1 MNSGEILPTLRYTS
15 QHPGLHLRS
24 LRRLT
29 FISGSLRWVS
39 WDLESVRVPV
49 FRRGPWK
56 GLHLPVCQA
65 ALLPHRPTQPPMD
78 TADSPGAGARWPIP
92 AEEREREAV
101 WRLDFVVLSPGVEPG
116 IARLSAEDAFHVGG
130 NGLAMR
136 PGDPALPFQG
146 GPASSAGRAS
156 FLGPSVVRPSLLRSA
171 AERTGR
177 VGAGWPGLGP

>member
-1 MNSGEILPTLRYTS
+1 MSSGEILPTLRYTS

-65 ALLPHRPTQPPMD
+65 ALLPHRPAQPPMD

-92 AEEREREAV
+92 AEERERGRLAAGFCGPESRSRAGNRQAEHRGCFPR
-101 WRLDFVVLSPGVEPG
+101 WRE
-116 IARLSAEDAFHVGG
+116 
-130 NGLAMR
+130 R
-136 PGDPALPFQG
+136 PGDATRRPCPALPG
-146 GPASSAGRAS
+146 WPR
-156 FLGPSVVRPSLLRSA
+156 LLRGA
-171 AERTGR
+171 RLFPRPER
-177 VGAGWPGLGP
+177 GAGVSSPQRCGADR